1 MRGVTGSLSL
11 TDAGGPTTTVLK
23 VSEQGVRPGARYH
36 GDQAATPGM
45 LDFAVNV
52 RHAAPPVWLQ
62 QRLAARLPDLAR
74 YPTAA
79 DQAAATGAVA
89 RRHGVAQDRVLLL
102 AGGAEGF
109 ALLPALRPRRAALIA
124 PSFTEPEAV
133 LSAAGVPTEQV
144 VLAPPFRLAGAVVS
158 AAADLVV
165 LGNPTNPTGV
175 LHSRDAVLA
184 LRRPGR
190 LIVVDEAFADAVPEE
205 LHSLAGPDLAGL
217 PDVLVLR
224 SLTKT
229 WSLAGLRVGYALGAP
244 EVLARLAVGRPH
256 WPLGTLQLEAI
267 AACCAPAAVAEARA
281 GAQRLAVQR
290 REMAQALAGLGLEVV
305 DGSAPFVL
313 FAVPDAEL
321 VRKRLQ
327 GNGIAVR
334 RCDTFV
340 GLGEN
345 YLRAAVRPD
354 WPTLVRAVQE
364 ALQ

>member
-1 MRGVTGSLSL
+1 M
-11 TDAGGPTTTVLK
+11 LK
-23 VSEQGVRPGARYH
+23 VSEQGVRAGARYH
-36 GDQAATPGM
+36 GDQAAAPGM

-52 RHAAPPVWLQ
+52 RQGRPPDWLTR
-62 QRLAARLPDLAR
+62 RLAARLPDLAA
-74 YPTAA
+74 YPGAA
-79 DQAAATGAVA
+79 DHAAAVTAVA
-89 RRHGVAQDRVLLL
+89 RRHGVAGDRVLLL

-133 LSAAGVPTEQV
+133 LTAAGVPVEHV
-144 VLAPPFRLAGAVVS
+144 VLPPPFQLS
-158 AAADLVV
+158 AAAVPERADLVV

-175 LHSRDAVLA
+175 VHAREAVLA

-190 LIVVDEAFADAVPEE
+190 LVVVDEAFADAVAEEPE
-205 LHSLAGPDLAGL
+205 SVAGLDL

-229 WSLAGLRVGYALGAP
+229 WALAGLRVGYALGAP
-244 EVLARLAVGRPH
+244 EVLTRLAAGRPH

-281 GAQRLAVQR
+281 GARELAGMR
-290 REMAQALAGLGLEVV
+290 AEMAAALTELGLDVV
-305 DGSAPFVL
+305 DGAAPFVL
-313 FAVPDAEL
+313 FAVPDAVL
-321 VRKRLQ
+321 MRKHLHT
-327 GNGIAVR
+327 NGIAVR

-340 GLGEN
+340 GLGPH
-345 YLRAAVRPD
+345 YLRAAVRPE
-354 WPTLVRAVQE
+354 WPALVGAVAE